1 MKALVGRGEGLSL
14 IQILG
19 SSILSTEP
27 LELSDPSVL
36 CGSCHVLAFALLP
49 QLDHKLPKGRGLSYT
64 LGVSLPDVKMYGFG
78 AELISLQSPGINPTL
93 LIAQLR
99 M

>member
-64 LGVSLPDVKMYGFG
+64 LGVSLPGWMLRCMVLGLNSYHCR
-78 AELISLQSPGINPTL
+78 ALELIPPSSLHS
-93 LIAQLR
+93 
-99 M
+99 